1 MSSLNTQ
8 ITSAFGYNT
17 KNIIFSKPTVTTIP
31 NSNPPIKFTRV
42 NINTKNPDGTL
53 GELIFETERLYS
65 YGVGENKDP
74 KTGEINGFSMPICL
88 WTKDNPTEREKE
100 WVKTFESVVDVCKDY
115 IYQHREE
122 LGKDDLEMSD
132 LRKLN
137 PLYYKKEGKKIV
149 EGVGPTLYA
158 KLIQNKKLDRIE
170 STFYDENENEIDPN
184 LLKGKRCYVTA
195 AIKIESIFVG
205 NRISIQVKLYE
216 AIVKILDGSKRRL
229 LGGRRPV
236 ADMVVSV
243 GQDMLHQEMSEIQSH
258 HTTEDE
264 DDETGSIHGGDEE
277 SEEVE
282 EQDQEEKPE
291 PTKKVVK
298 KVVIKKVVKKNP

>member
-42 NINTKNPDGTL
+42 NINTKNSDGTL

-88 WTKDNPTEREKE
+88 WTKDNPSEREKE

-170 STFYDENENEIDPN
+170 STFYDEDENEIDPN

-243 GQDMLHQEMSEIQSH
+243 GQDMLHEEINDTH
-258 HTTEDE
+258 VDEVEDE
-264 DDETGSIHGGDEE
+264 DEDETGSIHGSDRED
-277 SEEVE
+277 
-282 EQDQEEKPE
+282 QDQQEEKPE

-298 KVVIKKVVKKNP
+298 KVVIKKVVKKAT